1 MTYNILSEEGLNKLK
16 QDQPERFQQEI
27 KGGPARQ
34 ASQLAGVAG
43 GEYLKLQNLELENLE
58 GIDVDKMNKAAQIMR
73 GLMFCALESVHSG
86 HPGGSSSKT
95 EMFLANVLGGAMAF
109 DALDPKNTGRDR
121 VVWSAGHCSPGLY
134 GGLALIYES
143 LRLSGK
149 EFDAE
154 KIKAVMPEDLINFRS
169 LNGPQGH
176 IEGYSPLADVSTGA
190 SGHGLPAAAGMAITH
205 KSSGLDTKVF
215 VFMGDA
221 ETEEGMTYEARNILQ
236 TVGADNMIVS
246 LDYNHFGIDGKIE
259 EVINSPYINH
269 WLGLGWNVIEVDGH
283 NILELV
289 YAYRKAVQGFNN
301 GSPTVVLAHCIK
313 GKNYGA
319 KENSNTS
326 HGAPA
331 KTEEYIEIMKN
342 LGFDIP
348 GVKGDV
354 QGDINYVL
362 SHLSEDLRDYIV
374 ERLEIAKNNIK
385 PEEELV
391 EKMKLALPDRLLKN
405 PMEIKRPEVLPEELV
420 FSAGDNVP
428 TRKATE
434 AFFAWLMKQTAFF
447 WAGTGDLSCSILTAK
462 AEDIYGIINRENKY
476 GRGIRF
482 GIAEQNMAMLS
493 TALTADRLPGGFAP
507 VSAFSSYGVFT
518 SMMSNGVR
526 MSLINNRVNPEA
538 KGFFIML
545 AAHDGPETGEDGPT
559 HQGMYWMSLFNAYPG
574 IKVYKP
580 MDANETIEMLFYA
593 LEKGEPIALSVG
605 RPGVPVLDRSTHS
618 TSSGQAGVASAR
630 EASNGAYIY
639 KDYSNNGKE
648 KKVLA
653 ICGSLTLKNTLEILP
668 ELEDQGL
675 DIKIVA
681 VTSPE
686 LFEELR
692 KTNSEKANSIF
703 SDEERE
709 MTTALHNGWKGFLYP
724 FMLPS
729 DYEKRN
735 ISIDNYLK
743 SGSPDEVY
751 GLAEM
756 DSKGIKGKILS
767 SLSSRAGRSG
777 VEESL

>member
-1 MTYNILSEEGLNKLK
+1 MSYNILSEEGLIKLK
-16 QDQPERFQQEI
+16 QDQPERFNYEV
-27 KGGPARQ
+27 KGGQ
-34 ASQLAGVAG
+34 
-43 GEYLKLQNLELENLE
+43 YLKLQDLDLENLD
-58 GIDVDKMNKAAQIMR
+58 GIDVDKFKEMARIMR

-95 EMFLANVLGGAMAF
+95 EMFLAQILGGAMAF
-109 DALDPKNTGRDR
+109 DPLDPKNTGRDR

-134 GGLALIYES
+134 GGLALFYES

-149 EFDAE
+149 EFDAK
-154 KIKAVMPEDLINFRS
+154 KIKAVMPEDLVNFRS

-190 SGHGLPAAAGMAITH
+190 SGHGLSAAAGMAITH

-221 ETEEGMTYEARNILQ
+221 ETEEGMTYEARNILN
-236 TVGADNMIVS
+236 TIGADNMIVS

-259 EVINSPYINH
+259 EVISSPYINH
-269 WLGLGWNVIEVDGH
+269 WLGMGWNVIEVDGH
-283 NILELV
+283 NILELI
-289 YAYRKAVQGFNN
+289 YAYRKAKLGFNN

-313 GKNYGA
+313 GKYYGA

-326 HGAPA
+326 HGSPA
-331 KTEEYIEIMKN
+331 KSEEYVEIMKN
-342 LGFDIP
+342 LGFDIH

-354 QGDINYVL
+354 QSDINFVL
-362 SHLSEDLRDYIV
+362 SHLSDDLREYIV

-385 PEEELV
+385 PESELIA
-391 EKMKLALPDRLLKN
+391 KMKTALENRPFIN

-420 FSAGDNVP
+420 FPVGSDVP

-434 AFFAWLMKQTAFF
+434 AFFTWLMKQTAFF
-447 WAGTGDLSCSILTAK
+447 WTGTGDLSCSILTAK
-462 AEDIYGIINRENKY
+462 AEEVYGIVNRENKY

-493 TALTADRLPGGFAP
+493 TALTADKLPGGFAP

-518 SMMSNGVR
+518 SMMSNAVR
-526 MSLINNRVNPEA
+526 MSLINNHVNPDA
-538 KGFFIML
+538 KGFFVML

-605 RPGVPVLDRSTHS
+605 RPNVPVLDRSN
-618 TSSGQAGVASAR
+618 GVASAR
-630 EASNGAYIY
+630 EANNGAYIY

-668 ELEDQGL
+668 DLEEEF

-686 LFEELR
+686 LFEELLI
-692 KTNSEKANSIF
+692 TNPEKAKAIF
-703 SDEERE
+703 SDEDRE
-709 MTTALHNGWKGFLYP
+709 IVTTLHNGWKGFLSP
-724 FMLPS
+724 FMLPV
-729 DYEKRN
+729 DYKKRT
-735 ISIDNYLK
+735 ISIDDYLK

-751 GLAEM
+751 GLAGV
-756 DSKGIKGKILS
+756 DAGGILRRL
-767 SLSSRAGRSG
+767 LSSRP
-777 VEESL
+777 

>member
-1 MTYNILSEEGLNKLK
+1 MTYNILSEDGLNKLK
-16 QDQPERFQQEI
+16 QDQPERFQHEI
-27 KGGPARQ
+27 KGGQ
-34 ASQLAGVAG
+34 
-43 GEYLKLQNLELENLE
+43 YLKLQNLELENLD
-58 GIDVDKMNKAAQIMR
+58 GIDVDKFNKAAQIMR

-95 EMFLANVLGGAMAF
+95 EMFLAQVLGGAMAF

-134 GGLALIYES
+134 GGLALLYES

-154 KIKAVMPEDLINFRS
+154 KIKAVMPEDLVNFRS

-176 IEGYSPLADVSTGA
+176 IEGYSPLSDVTTGA
-190 SGHGLPAAAGMAITH
+190 SGHGLSAAAGMAITH

-236 TVGADNMIVS
+236 TIGVDNMIVS

-269 WLGLGWNVIEVDGH
+269 WLGMGWNVIEVDGH

-289 YAYRKAVQGFNN
+289 YAYRKAVQGFSDSD
-301 GSPTVVLAHCIK
+301 GSALGGNSNPTVVLAHCIK
-313 GKNYGA
+313 GKYYGA

-326 HGAPA
+326 HGSPA
-331 KTEEYIEIMKN
+331 KSEEYVEIMKN

-348 GVKGDV
+348 GVLGDV
-354 QGDINYVL
+354 QSDINFVL
-362 SHLSEDLRDYIV
+362 SHLTEDLREYIV

-385 PEEELV
+385 PEQELV
-391 EKMKLALPDRLLKN
+391 EKMKTALQNRPLIN

-420 FSAGDNVP
+420 FPAGSDVP

-434 AFFAWLMKQTAFF
+434 AFFTWLMKQTAFF
-447 WAGTGDLSCSILTAK
+447 WIGTGDLSCSILTAK
-462 AEDIYGIINRENKY
+462 AEEVYGIINRENKY

-507 VSAFSSYGVFT
+507 VSAFSSYTVFT
-518 SMMSNGVR
+518 SMMSNSVR
-526 MSLINNRVNPEA
+526 MSLINNHVNPDM
-538 KGFFIML
+538 KGFFVML

-605 RPGVPVLDRSTHS
+605 RPNVPVLDRFPSA
-618 TSSGQAGVASAR
+618 SSGRGSLSPAS
-630 EASNGAYIY
+630 EACNGAYVY
-639 KDYSNNGKE
+639 KDYSNNDKE

-653 ICGSLTLKNTLEILP
+653 ICGSLTLKNTLEALP
-668 ELEDQGL
+668 ELEEKFDV
-675 DIKIVA
+675 KIIA

-692 KTNSEKANSIF
+692 EENPEKANAIF
-703 SDEERE
+703 SDEDRKI
-709 MTTALHNGWKGFLYP
+709 TTILHNGWKGFLYP
-724 FMLPS
+724 FILPA
-729 DYEKRN
+729 DYDRRT

-743 SGSPDEVY
+743 SGSPEEVY
-751 GLAEM
+751 NLAEL
-756 DSKGIKGKILS
+756 SSSGIKKKILS
-767 SLSSRAGRSG
+767 TLSSRP
-777 VEESL
+777 

>member
-16 QDQPERFQQEI
+16 QDQPERFQHEI
-27 KGGPARQ
+27 KGGQ
-34 ASQLAGVAG
+34 
-43 GEYLKLQNLELENLE
+43 YLKLQNLELENLE
-58 GIDVDKMNKAAQIMR
+58 GIDVDKFNEAARIMR

-95 EMFLANVLGGAMAF
+95 EMFLAQVLGGAMAF
-109 DALDPKNTGRDR
+109 DALEPKNSGRDR

-134 GGLALIYES
+134 GGLALLYES

-154 KIKAVMPEDLINFRS
+154 KIKAVMPEDLVNFRS

-236 TVGADNMIVS
+236 TIGADNMIVS

-289 YAYRKAVQGFNN
+289 YAYRKATQGFGNN
-301 GSPTVVLAHCIK
+301 NPTVVLAHCIK
-313 GKNYGA
+313 GKYYGA

-326 HGAPA
+326 HGSPA
-331 KTEEYIEIMKN
+331 KSEEYVEIMKN

-348 GVKGDV
+348 GVAGDV
-354 QGDINYVL
+354 QSDINFVL
-362 SHLSEDLRDYIV
+362 SHLSEDLREYIV
-374 ERLEIAKNNIK
+374 ERLEVAKNNIK
-385 PEEELV
+385 PEAELI
-391 EKMKLALPDRLLKN
+391 EKMKTAMPDRPFVN

-420 FSAGDNVP
+420 FPAGSDVP

-434 AFFAWLMKQTAFF
+434 AFFTWLMKQTAFF
-447 WAGTGDLSCSILTAK
+447 WTGTGDLSCSILTAK
-462 AEDIYGIINRENKY
+462 AEEVYGIINRENKY

-518 SMMSNGVR
+518 SMMSNSVR
-526 MSLINNRVNPEA
+526 MSLINNHVNPDM
-538 KGFFIML
+538 KGFFVML

-605 RPGVPVLDRSTHS
+605 RPNVPVLERDPS
-618 TSSGQAGVASAR
+618 TSSGRGSVSPAS
-630 EASNGAYIY
+630 EANKGAYIY
-639 KDYSNNGKE
+639 KDYSNNKKE

-653 ICGSLTLKNTLEILP
+653 ICGSLTLKNTLEVLP
-668 ELEDQGL
+668 ELEEKFDV
-675 DIKIVA
+675 KIIA

-686 LFEELR
+686 LFEELLI
-692 KTNSEKANSIF
+692 TNPEKAKAIF
-703 SDEERE
+703 SDEDRER
-709 MTTALHNGWKGFLYP
+709 TTTLHNGWKGFLHP
-724 FMLPS
+724 FMLPA
-729 DYEKRN
+729 DYDKRT
-735 ISIDNYLK
+735 IAIDTYLK
-743 SGSPDEVY
+743 SGSPEEVY
-751 GLAEM
+751 GLAGM
-756 DSKGIKGKILS
+756 DAGGILRRLLS
-767 SLSSRAGRSG
+767 S
-777 VEESL
+777 